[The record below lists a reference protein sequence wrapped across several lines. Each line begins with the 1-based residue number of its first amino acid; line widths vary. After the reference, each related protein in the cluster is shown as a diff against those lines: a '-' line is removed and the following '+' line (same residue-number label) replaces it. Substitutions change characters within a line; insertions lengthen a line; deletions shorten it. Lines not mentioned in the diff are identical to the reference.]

1 MTVFS
6 PLENPLSKDGLFRQ
20 AFPGEGFLDK
30 IHIPFQNGM
39 AAMALSVPPLPS
51 FLKKR
56 PG

>member
-1 MTVFS
+1 
-6 PLENPLSKDGLFRQ
+6 LENPLSKDGLFRQ